1 MNFSFVYVFLS
12 FLFLTNLSYVQ
23 TARFIRNA
31 QTLSC
36 LDLLPSS
43 SSSCIPVTLN
53 PCPTDR
59 FSNFSVTLKW
69 NFIPL
74 NTSSQLTDNS
84 TIMIETND
92 NQLCLSATS
101 TNNVEACPCDNGNA
115 QKWTLA
121 DDKILSVAK
130 PNECLSQLGGVVN
143 VGNCQSNGG
152 PTSWNH
158 YHVAP
163 NAVNLY
169 LKSGFVGDSQQLF
182 INDYNSKFLPQ
193 EIFFSPFSLEIPP
206 GFEFVIDSGNNNI
219 KTFDND
225 VAQMSP
231 INSLTSIISVKLKP
245 GMIIYE
251 QPAYFSASKFMKVG
265 EKNTSSL
272 IIGSVLIP
280 EGLRGV
286 IWSNP
291 NFTGNNLGLFEPIA
305 NFTGV
310 SVALKQDFAASLDIS
325 ATKCKNDCGS
335 GGICSLNGNCSCYKG
350 FAGDSCEQCEPGF
363 YGPTCQQ
370 CQCTTVLNKNKCD
383 DSMTGF
389 GKCSCNDGFTGDN
402 CDICAPGFTKIG
414 NTCEKCNCVNGIC
427 DEQNK
432 CICNAGFTLDNA
444 QNCTLCKEG
453 YFLSDTECEP
463 CPPGCEACEN
473 GKCITCQ
480 QGLKDDGNG
489 KCIFSQ
495 DQNQSISQP
504 TCTVSFCLNCSGP
517 ICLKCQPPKLYLEG
531 SCVDIVPDSGKCI
544 PAANTNQSFIADNAQ
559 QICKPCPS
567 TCTDCNI
574 QNFTPTSAVD
584 VLKGLQCT
592 KCIPGHFLNGTE
604 CVENCPPGTYA
615 NTTNNSCQVCDDS
628 CDTCNGPRNNNCKT
642 CRKDSFNHDGVCS
655 TDPCPSGF
663 VAIDNICKK
672 CHVDCV
678 ECSGPGINQC
688 TKCSPERPSLIN
700 GQCVEVCPKGTYA
713 DGENCQKCN
722 EDCSSCVGPR
732 NDQCLGCNDQTKV
745 LLGGTCSGSC
755 PTGSELVKVEKLCQ
769 SLNGEDIIPPGEI
782 IKEEKQS
789 IVPIKLQWWHIL
801 IIAGGSLLLLI
812 LAALLIRCI
821 AVKRRK
827 MKTKEFSDQIDEN
840 AVAQNLKNMLRN
852 ARGMP
857 SQPEMSHSST
867 KAQEVDDL
875 NAPLPAYDN
884 KDGELYWKQ
893 RQQRHQK
900 HASINPDD
908 YNNWK
913 QKLKSKDW
921 EGFDIVTEES
931 LSSNNNNNNNAG
943 YSGYNQ
949 EEKNTFEA
957 PKDVYRNSKG
967 SLRSNR
973 PISAKRTFD
982 VPIRRDSWI

>member
-59 FSNFSVTLKW
+59 FSNFSVSLKW

-92 NQLCLSATS
+92 NQLCLSASS

-130 PNECLSQLGGVVN
+130 PKECLSQLGGVVN

-169 LKSGFVGDSQQLF
+169 LKTGFAGDSQQLF

-225 VAQMSP
+225 ISQMSP

-245 GMIIYE
+245 VMIIYE
-251 QPAYFSASKFMKVG
+251 QPAYFSASKIMKVG
-265 EKNTSSL
+265 ENTTSSS

-291 NFTGNNLGLFEPIA
+291 NFTGDNLGLFEPIA
-305 NFTGV
+305 NFTGI
-310 SVALKQDFAASLDIS
+310 SVASKQDFAASLDVS
-325 ATKCKNDCGS
+325 ATKCKNECGS
-335 GGICSLNGNCSCYKG
+335 GGFCSVDGTCSCYKG
-350 FAGDSCEQCEPGF
+350 FTGERCEQCEPGF
-363 YGPTCQQ
+363 FGPTCMQ
-370 CQCTTVLNKNKCD
+370 CQCTPNKKCD
-383 DSMTGF
+383 DSITGS
-389 GKCSCNDGFTGDN
+389 GECNSCNDGFTGEN
-402 CDICAPGFTKIG
+402 CELCAPGFTKID

-432 CICNAGFTLDNA
+432 CICNAGFSLD
-444 QNCTLCKEG
+444 QNCTNCKIG
-453 YFLSDTECEP
+453 YFLSDTGCDP
-463 CPPGCEACEN
+463 CPPGCNECEN
-473 GKCITCQ
+473 GGKCTACQ

-489 KCIFSQ
+489 KCIFPVQ
-495 DQNQSISQP
+495 DPNQSITQP
-504 TCTVSFCLNCSGP
+504 TCTVSFCMKCSGQ
-517 ICLKCQPPKLYLEG
+517 ICLECLPPKLYLEG
-531 SCVDIVPDSGKCI
+531 SCVDIFDSGKCEV
-544 PAANTNQSFIADNAQ
+544 PALNTNQSFVADGAQ
-559 QICKPCPS
+559 CKPCPS

-574 QNFTPTSAVD
+574 PNFTLTSTVD
-584 VLKGLQCT
+584 DIKELQCT
-592 KCIPGHFLNGTE
+592 QCIPGHFLNEGE
-604 CVENCPPGTYA
+604 CVKNCPSGKYA
-615 NTTNNSCQVCDDS
+615 NTITNSCQDCDKSCAS
-628 CDTCNGPRNNNCKT
+628 CDGPLNGDCKT
-642 CRKDSFNHDGVCS
+642 CQKDLFNFKGECS
-655 TDPCPSGF
+655 TKSCPPEF
-663 VAIDNICKK
+663 VAIENICTK
-672 CHVDCV
+672 CHADCL

-688 TKCSPERPSLIN
+688 IKCSPERPSLIN

-713 DGENCQKCN
+713 AGDNCQKCN

-782 IKEEKQS
+782 IKEEKQT

-931 LSSNNNNNNNAG
+931 LSSNNNNNNAG

-973 PISAKRTFD
+973 PISTKRTFD